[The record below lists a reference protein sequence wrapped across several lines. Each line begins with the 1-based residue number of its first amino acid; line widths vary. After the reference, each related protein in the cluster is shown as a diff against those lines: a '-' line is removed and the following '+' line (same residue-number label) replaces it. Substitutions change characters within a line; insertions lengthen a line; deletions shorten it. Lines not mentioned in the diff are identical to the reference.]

1 MKSEG
6 DKKKKKKWFDQ
17 DCMTMKNKVRFLSIK
32 KNQSPTNT
40 ENRSEHRDT
49 LKEYKKLCESG
60 GGCKV
65 LYSGMYAGWGSVHSE
80 NFAI

>member
-1 MKSEG
+1 MKI
-6 DKKKKKKWFDQ
+6 
-17 DCMTMKNKVRFLSIK
+17 KNKKESEMLSD
-32 KNQSPTNT
+32 P
-40 ENRSEHRDT
+40 
-49 LKEYKKLCESG
+49 